1 MGRAGG
7 DYLGRAV
14 CSFYRDFASS
24 GTGAC
29 TWTSD
34 DSLGA
39 WRRRGFVENS
49 RWYGGLRLHAG
60 GSDGSDIGIVGG
72 CRVSDDEETQRHH
85 GGQVFWRSGSM
96 KRLILTFVA
105 IACVGVYVVGQTTA
119 PASGKRRAVK
129 TGPPNGLFTPAIITG
144 DLVFTSG
151 QIGLDPKTGQ
161 FPEGGFEAQFQ
172 QVFKNLTGVLEAS
185 GSNVENIVKA
195 TVFLADMNDYNAMN
209 ELYRKQFKGDPPA
222 RTTVQVAKLPRD
234 ARIEIEAVAVLK

>member
-1 MGRAGG
+1 
-7 DYLGRAV
+7 
-14 CSFYRDFASS
+14 
-24 GTGAC
+24 
-29 TWTSD
+29 
-34 DSLGA
+34 
-39 WRRRGFVENS
+39 
-49 RWYGGLRLHAG
+49 
-60 GSDGSDIGIVGG
+60 
-72 CRVSDDEETQRHH
+72 
-85 GGQVFWRSGSM
+85 M

-105 IACVGVYVVGQTTA
+105 IACIGIYAAAQTTA
-119 PASGKRRAVK
+119 PAKRRPVK

-172 QVFKNLTGVLEAS
+172 QVFKNLTAVLEAS
-185 GSNVENIVKA
+185 GSSADHIVKA

-222 RTTVQVAKLPRD
+222 RTTVQVARLPRD